1 MAYDTSKL
9 TKLSQLQAL
18 AQKVKSNYATKEE
31 LSSVSTDATAAIKS
45 VNVSGN
51 TISFYTS
58 ADKTGTAI
66 ATVDFPK
73 EMFLDQSKT
82 EFVAKFKWS
91 DATYPGSTNPSLDG
105 KPVMVLAVK
114 GTEGTEETISYSF
127 LSMSALVDTY
137 VAKDSGK
144 DASTTVEISDYT
156 VEVKVNIS
164 ATSDNQLQLK
174 DDGLYVPVPQAVDIS
189 GKVDKVSG
197 TKDDIVIFGSN
208 GAIADSGKKLSDYV
222 SAVSGKGLSTND
234 YTTTEKDKLSG
245 IADNA
250 TKVEASS
257 TNGNIKINGTET
269 TVYTEPS
276 NVVHGDIATDAEV
289 TEMLNEVFAAS

>member
-73 EMFLDQSKT
+73 EMFLDQTKT
-82 EFVAKFKWS
+82 EFVAKFKWA
-91 DATYPGSTNPSLDG
+91 DTTYPGSTDPSLDS

-114 GTEGTEETISYSF
+114 GTDGTTDTITYSF
-127 LSMSALVDTY
+127 LNMSALVDTY
-137 VAKDSGK
+137 KAKTTGK
-144 DASTTVEISDYT
+144 SASTTITVSGYEI
-156 VEVKVNIS
+156 EVTVNIS
-164 ATSDNQLQLK
+164 AESGNQLTLK
-174 DDGLYVPVPQAVDIS
+174 SDGLYVPAPQEVDIS
-189 GKVDKVSG
+189 GKVDKVIG
-197 TKDDIVIFGSN
+197 TKDDIVLFGSS

-222 SAVSGKGLSTND
+222 PAVSGKGLSTND

-276 NVVHGDIATDAEV
+276 DVVHGDIATDAEV